1 MCLSHPLSS
10 NEAGRVGHKKH
21 KKAQKAVPAFCD
33 FLFRGFS
40 CFSWPQE
47 VSTACYWK
55 NCHPYFCARA
65 YNESVVP
72 VCGLQWRH
80 NPRFEMAHGYKRSC
94 SDKSHNEYYMLP
106 EHEAATTLRSTRAA
120 IIKMISAWCFL
131 AAAIFLQP
139 YSSDNVS
146 SGELYI
152 LRRSQAELIVLL
164 AFLGTSLLFSLN
176 AMRHSFGPTKAAS
189 LVCLIVAVDFLV
201 DWFTLLLSWPARRW
215 G

>member
-1 MCLSHPLSS
+1 MRRDGLATKSTKRHKKPCPLSAIS
-10 NEAGRVGHKKH
+10 FFVAFRV
-21 KKAQKAVPAFCD
+21 
-33 FLFRGFS
+33 FRGRKKFRQLVIKKIVTS
-40 CFSWPQE
+40 IL
-47 VSTACYWK
+47 
-55 NCHPYFCARA
+55 CART
-65 YNESVVP
+65 YNERLVAVR
-72 VCGLQWRH
+72 GLQWRH

-94 SDKSHNEYYMLP
+94 SDKSHNEYFMLP

-120 IIKMISAWCFL
+120 IIKMTSACCFL